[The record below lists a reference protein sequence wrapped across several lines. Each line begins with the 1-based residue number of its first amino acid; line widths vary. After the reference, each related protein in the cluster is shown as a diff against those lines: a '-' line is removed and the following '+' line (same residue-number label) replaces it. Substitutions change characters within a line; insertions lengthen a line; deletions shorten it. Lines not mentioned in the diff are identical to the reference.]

1 VTRCYAWPLTVL
13 ADQPLR
19 LHVSTPHRRFG
30 VRLFRCGAT
39 VRELPADPGVH
50 DGVQASAGRPDEAWG
65 WPEYQIEL
73 GAGLADG
80 VYVAVVVPV
89 GDDDAADQVSA
100 GSQVLTRSDAGLFV
114 VRRQPPPPGRERI
127 VVKLPAATYCA
138 YNQAGGTS
146 LYAGARWASDWDA
159 QGYVVSLQR
168 PGNGGVGGEVMAGDA
183 PDVYERGSRRQAF
196 AHWDAPLVAWLEE
209 NGYQP
214 AYCTD
219 FDLHDDDG
227 LLADATLLICSGHDE
242 YWSAAMRRRV
252 LEFVSA
258 GGNVCF
264 LAGDVAEWEID
275 IAPAQDRLFCRK
287 MKGGP
292 PAGHAPEAPSA
303 SWHLTDPQDWLTMS
317 TWALGGGWWDGHRAV
332 DGFQPV
338 VPSHWVFDAVRFPD
352 DGITGGDSTPI
363 IGYEVDGVAID
374 RGDGPPKLSEH
385 QRGGPGRVLLAAAR
399 LSAGWVAG
407 YGQANAAMMFR
418 TAPSGGMVFSVGT
431 TDWAMALTTDPGV
444 STITGNVVG
453 RLACPSLRIRGPV
466 SPDGEYLDDPEIV
479 GPGRRVGWHLDGTQV
494 AAEGLGAATWSVT
507 GPSQTRQGNGPEITI
522 DSGEDEG
529 WVTVTA
535 TAKDAAGQSYFG
547 SRTVRVLG
555 PEDYLRRRIVR
566 TMHAMAYPDE
576 QGGSLVDQ
584 RTSEASLA
592 ERVIPIR
599 LRWVQSHLRVLADLT
614 AELEAIWTAT
624 GRMADGDL

>member
-1 VTRCYAWPLTVL
+1 
-13 ADQPLR
+13 
-19 LHVSTPHRRFG
+19 
-30 VRLFRCGAT
+30 
-39 VRELPADPGVH
+39 
-50 DGVQASAGRPDEAWG
+50 
-65 WPEYQIEL
+65 
-73 GAGLADG
+73 
-80 VYVAVVVPV
+80 
-89 GDDDAADQVSA
+89 
-100 GSQVLTRSDAGLFV
+100 
-114 VRRQPPPPGRERI
+114 
-127 VVKLPAATYCA
+127 
-138 YNQAGGTS
+138 
-146 LYAGARWASDWDA
+146 
-159 QGYVVSLQR
+159 
-168 PGNGGVGGEVMAGDA
+168 
-183 PDVYERGSRRQAF
+183 
-196 AHWDAPLVAWLEE
+196 
-209 NGYQP
+209 
-214 AYCTD
+214 
-219 FDLHDDDG
+219 
-227 LLADATLLICSGHDE
+227 
-242 YWSAAMRRRV
+242 
-252 LEFVSA
+252 
-258 GGNVCF
+258 
-264 LAGDVAEWEID
+264 
-275 IAPAQDRLFCRK
+275 
-287 MKGGP
+287 
-292 PAGHAPEAPSA
+292 
-303 SWHLTDPQDWLTMS
+303 
-317 TWALGGGWWDGHRAV
+317 
-332 DGFQPV
+332 
-338 VPSHWVFDAVRFPD
+338 
-352 DGITGGDSTPI
+352 
-363 IGYEVDGVAID
+363 
-374 RGDGPPKLSEH
+374 
-385 QRGGPGRVLLAAAR
+385 
-399 LSAGWVAG
+399 
-407 YGQANAAMMFR
+407 
-418 TAPSGGMVFSVGT
+418 MVFSVGT

-507 GPSQTRQGNGPEITI
+507 GPSQNRQGHGPEITI